1 MSGAAEERVSVTL
14 ADGIASVRLTRPDKR
29 NALDPAMMEAL
40 IAAGE
45 QVKSMPGA
53 RAVVLSGAGAS
64 FCAGLDLGSMRSL
77 AGGGARGESGA
88 LALPEGEIAHRGQ
101 KMCWV
106 WQEVPIPV
114 VAAVHGH
121 ALGGGLQL
129 ALGADIRVVHPDT
142 QLSLR
147 EVYWGLVP
155 DMTGSLTLARLARAD
170 ILKDLMFS
178 ARIFD
183 GREAHELGLATQ
195 LSETPLKD
203 AETLAR
209 SYAERSPA
217 AVRAAKA
224 LANNLIYRDAAGQF
238 AQERRLIHGLAGTAE
253 QAEAVRA
260 HFEKRPP
267 AFP

>member
-1 MSGAAEERVSVTL
+1 
-14 ADGIASVRLTRPDKR
+14 
-29 NALDPAMMEAL
+29 
-40 IAAGE
+40 
-45 QVKSMPGA
+45 
-53 RAVVLSGAGAS
+53 
-64 FCAGLDLGSMRSL
+64 
-77 AGGGARGESGA
+77 
-88 LALPEGEIAHRGQ
+88 
-101 KMCWV
+101 
-106 WQEVPIPV
+106 V

-121 ALGGGLQL
+121 ALGGGFQL
-129 ALGADIRVVHPDT
+129 ALGADFRVVHPDT

-178 ARIFD
+178 ARVFD
-183 GREAHELGLATQ
+183 GRTAHELGLATQ
-195 LSETPLKD
+195 LSDTPLKD

-224 LANNLIYRDAAGQF
+224 LANNLIYRDAAEQF
-238 AQERRLIHGLAGTAE
+238 AEERRLIHGLAGTAE

-267 AFP
+267 VFP